1 MYIGS
6 TATYFWACCKE
17 VFLNRYTM
25 SFFSQFLKQ
34 PEEGIC
40 LIRYSAWGYILHIYA
55 KWSFRFLRTFY
66 RPPLEAQED
75 ELIAG
80 LLWSDPILKD
90 GYQPSTRGI
99 GVFFGPDVTKNFLGT

>member
-1 MYIGS
+1 MQNG
-6 TATYFWACCKE
+6 A
-17 VFLNRYTM
+17 L
-25 SFFSQFLKQ
+25 
-34 PEEGIC
+34 G
-40 LIRYSAWGYILHIYA
+40 
-55 KWSFRFLRTFY
+55 FLRTFY

-99 GVFFGPDVTKNFLGT
+99 GVFFGPDVTKNFLGTYY